1 MANVSVES
9 MMPTIFTEIIRKRV
23 ADYIDGELK
32 ELIRQKVD
40 GIITDVMSNLQT
52 EADVFKDMSR
62 YETNLVVKAIY
73 NGQDIQQNQS
83 KGSGGQNG

>member
-1 MANVSVES
+1 MAKVSAES
-9 MMPTIFTEIIRKRV
+9 VMPTLFNQIIRKRV

-32 ELIRQKVD
+32 EFIRQKMD

-52 EADVFKDMSR
+52 EADVFKNMYS

-83 KGSGGQNG
+83 KGSGHENN